1 MFLFGVKFRN
11 NKVIEVNNCSRAEI
25 SSAQSCES
33 LALID
38 DLHEGMEYQL

>member
-1 MFLFGVKFRN
+1 MFLFYVKFRN
-11 NKVIEVNNCSRAEI
+11 HNVIGVTNCSRVEI